1 MKTRIVIAALM
12 SCFSGL
18 SAAEEAKGVMG
29 ERYAPAMSAPA
40 YAAGLNGRAKPV
52 EVAAKPAGRTGVMGE
67 SLDAPAAAPTYASG
81 LNGRVKPVEVAA
93 KPAGRTGVMG
103 ESLDAPAA
111 APTYAAGLNG
121 RAKSLAVAGKSPQMQ
136 QHPAVLAQ
144 SSRDFVVTADLATV
158 THPAIRHRA
167 H

>member
-1 MKTRIVIAALM
+1 MIGTAHCARYPTGLAATR
-12 SCFSGL
+12 
-18 SAAEEAKGVMG
+18 SATCADTH
-29 ERYAPAMSAPA
+29 RF
-40 YAAGLNGRAKPV
+40 
-52 EVAAKPAGRTGVMGE
+52 
-67 SLDAPAAAPTYASG
+67 
-81 LNGRVKPVEVAA
+81 
-93 KPAGRTGVMG
+93 MG